1 MSGSNREDRNI
12 ISVLAVL
19 VNPLAKRLDI
29 VEDNVE
35 HCIFADV
42 AVEVLIASFEC
53 YQCLIGARRDL
64 KLLDRS
70 GFDGV
75 TSSRNE
81 EHCECKIRWI
91 KRRHEVYI
99 EGTNALKVNISNRQA
114 VRRRFV
120 YTQHACC
127 QPG

>member
-1 MSGSNREDRNI
+1 MSGSNWEHRNI
-12 ISVLAVL
+12 VSVLAVL

-42 AVEVLIASFEC
+42 AVEVLIAFLEC
-53 YQCLIGARRDL
+53 HQCLIGARRDL

-70 GFDGV
+70 GLDGV

-81 EHCECKIRWI
+81 EH
-91 KRRHEVYI
+91 
-99 EGTNALKVNISNRQA
+99 VN
-114 VRRRFV
+114 VK
-120 YTQHACC
+120 
-127 QPG
+127 